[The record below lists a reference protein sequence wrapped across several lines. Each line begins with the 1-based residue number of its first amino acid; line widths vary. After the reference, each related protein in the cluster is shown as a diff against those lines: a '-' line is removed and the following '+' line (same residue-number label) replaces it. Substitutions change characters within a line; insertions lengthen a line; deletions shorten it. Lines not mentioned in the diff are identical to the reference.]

1 MSISCKPE
9 LENDFCSREHV
20 GSIISA
26 KFWTSGSRA
35 ISRPQQQVEEISGFV
50 TSEKESAV
58 SACVSG
64 PVGLRKEKGRGREG
78 ERVSGLGRD
87 HSLCLSLFPPL
98 LLLFFRLIYSLFCF
112 GLLAFYAFV
121 CRLATPPSR
130 SPCFFFAI
138 PSLIPPPCCP
148 SLPWGNPARAGQIR
162 ALLIPTLS
170 LSTGL
175 GVRRESGRVLA
186 CFRKSWRGRRTR
198 RCKSS
203 ALGFSAGVAS
213 MAVPKD

>member
-1 MSISCKPE
+1 MGVPVFFFFLVFISISCKPE

-64 PVGLRKEKGRGREG
+64 RVSLRKEKGRGREG
-78 ERVSGLGRD
+78 ERVRER
-87 HSLCLSLFPPL
+87 SLALPFSLPSFVAS
-98 LLLFFRLIYSLFCF
+98 FFRLIYSVSCF
-112 GLLAFYAFV
+112 GLLVFYAFV

-130 SPCFFFAI
+130 SPCFF
-138 PSLIPPPCCP
+138 SLF
-148 SLPWGNPARAGQIR
+148 LR
-162 ALLIPTLS
+162 
-170 LSTGL
+170 
-175 GVRRESGRVLA
+175 
-186 CFRKSWRGRRTR
+186 
-198 RCKSS
+198 
-203 ALGFSAGVAS
+203 
-213 MAVPKD
+213 